1 LRKFSCEKE
10 KRARDRQQK
19 KPDETGN
26 ETERETGKGERG
38 GEKGREEER
47 GGEEKKRTTTENEDL
62 PPAAALAALRV
73 PDASA
78 SEEPAALS
86 PLTAPQTQNQFVIL
100 LPLLFLFRSTFFK
113 RLPRKGQVFPIS
125 KMLKIV
131 HLSPLASP
139 AGWHKS

>member
-1 LRKFSCEKE
+1 MRKFSCEKE

-19 KPDETGN
+19 SDEKRG
-26 ETERETGKGERG
+26 TERREKRRRGRGKKR
-38 GEKGREEER
+38 GEKGR
-47 GGEEKKRTTTENEDL
+47 EEKKRTTTENEDL

-73 PDASA
+73 PNSSV

-86 PLTAPQTQNQFVIL
+86 PLTVPQTQNQFVIL

-113 RLPRKGQVFPIS
+113 KFPRMGQVFPIS

>member
-1 LRKFSCEKE
+1 MRKFSCEKE

-19 KPDETGN
+19 SDETGN
-26 ETERETGKGERG
+26 ETERETGKGERR
-38 GEKGREEER
+38 EKE
-47 GGEEKKRTTTENEDL
+47 KRTTTENEDL
-62 PPAAALAALRV
+62 PPAAALAALRD
-73 PDASA
+73 PDSSA

-125 KMLKIV
+125 KILKIV

-139 AGWHKS
+139 AG